1 MGNNLKKEIKYIDYN
16 RKSTDDKDRQVL
28 SLDSQEDAMK
38 DIAKKNGLRI
48 VATLKESK
56 SALLPYK
63 RPIFDEMVRK
73 IKSGE
78 ANGIICWELS
88 RLARNPD
95 EAGMILGMLQR
106 GEIRHIKTYGKDYY
120 SDDNSVISFVE
131 FGIANQSSRDLS
143 KNVKRGIKVKADMG
157 WRPGKATLGYLNS
170 KKEKKGEQFILND
183 PERYDRVKQ
192 IFQAMLTGNYTVSKL
207 LEYANEELGLRLPAT
222 KSLPSR
228 KLRLSELYRIIT
240 NPFYYGWYEWVRG
253 SGNWIQGRHEPMI
266 TEEDFDKI
274 QFLLGREGRPRPKK
288 HKFAFTGLMKCG
300 NCGAMITCE
309 EKFKHQKNGNT
320 HHYIYYRCT
329 RKINPNCLERAVE
342 LKDFNKQ
349 IDGVLNRLSISER
362 FHKWAL
368 AFLHE
373 LRITEAK
380 SREQGLSSKQKEY
393 EHITKQIHN
402 MVLTYTSPD
411 NADEEMMTKQQLIE
425 LKSDLMKQRARL
437 EEDIKSFGKDTEK
450 WVELSERT
458 FNFARYA
465 RIWFAKGDLDTKRAI
480 FACLGS
486 DLILKD
492 QKVAINLR
500 KPFRFIFEGLPKA
513 MSELERLEPLTNPVD
528 TRRIEHFT
536 HQFPLLSG

>member
-157 WRPGKATLGYLNS
+157 WRPGKTTLGYLNS

-192 IFQAMLTGNYTVSKL
+192 IFQAMLTGSFNIKCSPFFSF
-207 LEYANEELGLRLPAT
+207 LEL
-222 KSLPSR
+222 
-228 KLRLSELYRIIT
+228 
-240 NPFYYGWYEWVRG
+240 
-253 SGNWIQGRHEPMI
+253 
-266 TEEDFDKI
+266 
-274 QFLLGREGRPRPKK
+274 
-288 HKFAFTGLMKCG
+288 
-300 NCGAMITCE
+300 
-309 EKFKHQKNGNT
+309 
-320 HHYIYYRCT
+320 
-329 RKINPNCLERAVE
+329 
-342 LKDFNKQ
+342 
-349 IDGVLNRLSISER
+349 
-362 FHKWAL
+362 
-368 AFLHE
+368 
-373 LRITEAK
+373 
-380 SREQGLSSKQKEY
+380 
-393 EHITKQIHN
+393 
-402 MVLTYTSPD
+402 
-411 NADEEMMTKQQLIE
+411 
-425 LKSDLMKQRARL
+425 
-437 EEDIKSFGKDTEK
+437 
-450 WVELSERT
+450 
-458 FNFARYA
+458 
-465 RIWFAKGDLDTKRAI
+465 
-480 FACLGS
+480 
-486 DLILKD
+486 
-492 QKVAINLR
+492 
-500 KPFRFIFEGLPKA
+500 
-513 MSELERLEPLTNPVD
+513 
-528 TRRIEHFT
+528 
-536 HQFPLLSG
+536 